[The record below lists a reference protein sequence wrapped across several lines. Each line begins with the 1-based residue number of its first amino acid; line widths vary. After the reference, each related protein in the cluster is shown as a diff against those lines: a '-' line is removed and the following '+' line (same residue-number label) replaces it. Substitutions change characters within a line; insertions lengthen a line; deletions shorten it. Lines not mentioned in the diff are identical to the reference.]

1 MNTQLT
7 AKTAAQ
13 RLLLQLIKMSDTGT
27 GGWRRVR
34 AVPLADTLGYSP
46 RTTRDILALFL
57 DHDIVCLAGN
67 DCYAILEHYAT
78 DRAALVAAF
87 DAIPFAPV
95 KTPTNKPAR
104 KAPSMTTQTNTR
116 TTGAA
121 TPNGTCGCC
130 NAPIGKK
137 SRFAPGHDAR
147 FVSNLV
153 SDLVASI
160 GTDGANHGTY
170 RDVMTRTAELVR
182 TAYSDAL
189 ANKFAAAAER
199 ALTRPQRTQRTT
211 TTPETWQAADPIKV
225 RRWTYPARQDKTGR
239 TQRNT
244 KRDGSG
250 TWVDVQGA

>member
-1 MNTQLT
+1 MTS
-7 AKTAAQ
+7 KTAQ
-13 RLLLQLIKMSDTGT
+13 RLLTQLAKHGAHGATAAT
-27 GGWRRVR
+27 
-34 AVPLADTLGYSP
+34 LADQLGFTP
-46 RTTRDILALFL
+46 RTTRETLNLML
-57 DHDIVCLAGN
+57 DHGLVQLGSRNRYINTTDPANLKQALQQ
-67 DCYAILEHYAT
+67 AIAPT
-78 DRAALVAAF
+78 DNTEPTTNQKGQPTMT
-87 DAIPFAPV
+87 AIPATPA
-95 KTPTNKPAR
+95 TPT
-104 KAPSMTTQTNTR
+104 S
-116 TTGAA
+116 
-121 TPNGTCGCC
+121 GTCGCC
-130 NAPIGKK
+130 NAPLGKQ

-182 TAYSDAL
+182 TAYGDAL

-225 RRWTYPARQDKTGR
+225 RRWTYPARQDKTGQ